1 MNQNTLEKLQYNQII
16 TELKTYCS
24 SSLGRKEVDRI
35 KPYTEYS
42 TIKRLLEETTEAKI
56 LLDISGSF
64 GLSGTK
70 QILQIMD
77 YLEKDMILNEEQ
89 AYAVL
94 EFLLGTKRMITYMKD
109 KEFYA
114 PNLYAITLGLVDNKE
129 LIDEISVTVKNGQIV
144 SEASSTLKN
153 VRRHII
159 HTREQIRDGLEKFL
173 KNKQNQSILQDNYIS
188 ERNGRLTVPV
198 KASYKKQVE
207 GTVVETSKKT
217 AFIEPNSVR
226 KYTDK
231 LDGLLIEEADEIYR
245 ILCKLTALVYDELL
259 GLKNNLDILGYLD
272 MTFAKG
278 KYAKS
283 INAIEPK
290 LNNHGYI
297 HIVNGKHMLL
307 KGDVVPLNVTLGR
320 DYRNLIITGPNAG
333 GKTVVLKTIGLLTLA
348 VQTGLHIPC
357 ETGTELSIF
366 ERVFVD
372 IGDDQSIEN
381 SLSTFSS
388 HVKNLAI
395 CVNKTNKSTLL
406 LFDEIGSGT
415 EPTEGSAL
423 AIAILEDVYKK
434 GAITV
439 ATTHYN
445 EIKHYA
451 KIHPDYETAA
461 MRFNKETLEPLY
473 KLVVGK
479 AGESNALWIS
489 KKMGIYDQILNKA
502 SAYMQDK
509 EYDLSFVEDSK
520 IRKDLAE
527 YPGKGTYEYDD
538 YAIGDRVYVRT
549 EHRSGLVYKPK
560 DHENYVEVFFDG
572 EFKKLHV
579 KLLKLENS
587 AEELYP
593 VDYDMDQ
600 LFRSFKERKFEKDMK
615 RGSKK
620 ALKLIEKEIR
630 NR

>member
-16 TELKTYCS
+16 EELKTYCS
-24 SSLGRKEVDRI
+24 SSLGKKEVDRI
-35 KPYTEYS
+35 RPYTDYT
-42 TIKRLLEETTEAKI
+42 TIKRLLGETTEAKN
-56 LLDISGSF
+56 LLDVSGSF
-64 GLSGTK
+64 GLSGTEN
-70 QILQIMD
+70 ILQIMD

-94 EFLLGTKRMITYMKD
+94 EFLLGSKRIITYMKD

-114 PNLYAITLGLVDNKE
+114 PNLYAITMGLVEKQE
-129 LIDEISVTVKNGQIV
+129 VIDEIDATIKNGYIM

-159 HTREQIRDGLEKFL
+159 NTREQIRDGLEKFL
-173 KNKQNQSILQDNYIS
+173 RNKQNQSILQDNYIS

-231 LDGLLIEEADEIYR
+231 LDGLLAEEADEIYR
-245 ILCKLTALVYDELL
+245 ILCKLTALVYDEMMD
-259 GLKNNLDILGYLD
+259 LKNNLDILGYLD
-272 MTFAKG
+272 MTFAKA
-278 KYAKS
+278 KYAK
-283 INAIEPK
+283 AVDGVEPK
-290 LNNHGYI
+290 LNNYGYI

-307 KGDVVPLNVTLGR
+307 SGDVVPLNVTIGETF
-320 DYRNLIITGPNAG
+320 RNLTITGPNAG

-357 ETGTELSIF
+357 EKGTEISIF
-366 ERVFVD
+366 ERIFVD
-372 IGDDQSIEN
+372 IGDDQSLEN

-388 HVKNLAI
+388 HVKNLAV

-415 EPTEGSAL
+415 EPSEGSAL

-434 GAITV
+434 GAITI

-451 KIHPDYETAA
+451 KLHPDYETAA

-479 AGESNALWIS
+479 SGESNALWIS
-489 KKMGIYDQILNKA
+489 KKMGIYDQILDKA
-502 SAYMQDK
+502 SSYMQEK
-509 EYDLSFVEDSK
+509 EYDISVVDSTR
-520 IRKDLAE
+520 IRKYEDDVRNNE
-527 YPGKGTYEYDD
+527 IHEYDN
-538 YAIGDRVYVRT
+538 YVIGDRVYVRT
-549 EHRSGLVYKPK
+549 EQRTGLVYKPV
-560 DHENYVEVFFDG
+560 DHKNYIEVFFDG
-572 EFKKLHV
+572 EVKKLHG
-579 KLLKLENS
+579 KLLELEAS
-587 AEELYP
+587 AKDLYP

-600 LFRSFKERKFEKDMK
+600 LFISFRDRKLEKDIR

-620 ALKLIEKEIR
+620 VLKEIQKEIR
-630 NR
+630 NK